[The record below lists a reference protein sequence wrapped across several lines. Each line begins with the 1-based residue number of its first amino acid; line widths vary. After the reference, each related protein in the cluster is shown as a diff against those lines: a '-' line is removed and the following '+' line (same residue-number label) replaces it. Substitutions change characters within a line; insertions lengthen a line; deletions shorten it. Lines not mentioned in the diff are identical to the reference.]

1 MWTLKKQRT
10 CFAGGRSQREMRCER
25 AHLLQERA
33 HKKHEKGYRQ
43 PPGASVDPWL
53 KASKETGPSSLHFQG
68 AEFSH
73 WMSLGAGFPGVTYLE
88 IAAVGTPC
96 YFSPCQSPFNSLFQ
110 IHASYWRAGLPSLV
124 EFLSLLPFFFL
135 FFSKV
140 SQDRHECSSSLPLPV
155 LLTLPKRS
163 FSGTSFTHLLLLSPE
178 FSTFFFYFHLF
189 CLQSLPI
196 FWEEKA
202 SLNLLKHSFTR
213 ISPLEWKFQE
223 GFCAQYCILS
233 YSILTTLSF
242 RIEPGSWWILK
253 SVFVGRLDS
262 CFSSVYSQCFLSLTS
277 FTYHCL

>member
-1 MWTLKKQRT
+1 M
-10 CFAGGRSQREMRCER
+10 S
-25 AHLLQERA
+25 AHLLCLCL
-33 HKKHEKGYRQ
+33 Y
-43 PPGASVDPWL
+43 SWL
-53 KASKETGPSSLHFQG
+53 CLNEVFLGLHSLIYCFCLQN
-68 AEFSH
+68 F
-73 WMSLGAGFPGVTYLE
+73 
-88 IAAVGTPC
+88 
-96 YFSPCQSPFNSLFQ
+96 
-110 IHASYWRAGLPSLV
+110 LP
-124 EFLSLLPFFFL
+124 
-135 FFSKV
+135 
-140 SQDRHECSSSLPLPV
+140 
-155 LLTLPKRS
+155 
-163 FSGTSFTHLLLLSPE
+163 
-178 FSTFFFYFHLF
+178 FFFYFHLF